1 MTSLPGRDPADP
13 QTVSWR
19 AILLSVGFAL
29 AVVLISAGT
38 IALGATGDAVVQV
51 RPKQLVPPDWVGNQW
66 VMYEPTRVRED
77 IGNRT
82 LAVERDD
89 SEQLTVQSE
98 MAHTR
103 SAGGYHQLAEAAQ
116 AAARSPW
123 QGGGFLRFGVAAL
136 LGAVGLLVWLA
147 LFTKTDFLRA
157 RSGQ

>member
-13 QTVSWR
+13 RTVSWR
-19 AILLSVGFAL
+19 AVLLSVGFAL

-38 IALGATGDAVVQV
+38 IVLGATGDAVTQV
-51 RPKQLVPPDWVGNQW
+51 RPKQLVPPDWVGNPW

-77 IGNRT
+77 IGDRT

-89 SEQLTVQSE
+89 SERLTVQSE

-103 SAGGYHQLAEAAQ
+103 SSGLPTAGRSGSS
-116 AAARSPW
+116 RGSPW
-123 QGGGFLRFGVAAL
+123 QGGGFLGFGAAAL